1 VAVAVSPNG
10 RLALVSNYEDGSVSP
25 IALSDLVAGTPVPA
39 GAEPVAL
46 FITHDGSTC
55 MVADFQ
61 TSVVTPINLS
71 TMAPGPAIPVGG
83 NPTGIAGLSSSP
95 LAYVSGGGS
104 VTPINLGTHQPGVPI
119 PIGTTAEAL
128 AIDPKGTTAW
138 VAGGDGSLVHVSL
151 VSHAVIER
159 VHVGGDPSAV
169 VISVA
174 RGSG

>member
-1 VAVAVSPNG
+1 
-10 RLALVSNYEDGSVSP
+10 
-25 IALSDLVAGTPVPA
+25 
-39 GAEPVAL
+39 VAL
-46 FITHDGSTC
+46 FISHDGSTG

-71 TMAPGPAIPVGG
+71 TMAAEPAIPVGG
-83 NPTGIAGLSSSP
+83 NPTGIAGLPSSP
-95 LAYVSGGGS
+95 FAYVSGGGS

-128 AIDPKGTTAW
+128 AIDPEGTTTW

-151 VSHAVIER
+151 VSRAVIGR
-159 VHVGGDPSAV
+159 VDVGGHPAAV
-169 VISVA
+169 VISTA